1 MKQGHRTDTEMG
13 DLIEPDQRKQLT
25 KLRKMVS
32 LLETNTVTNLDTLKK
47 IDSCLQM
54 MPIAEIPNSTFN
66 NFERMPPE
74 LKCKVL
80 EHLETTELLIV
91 ARVSKECTALVKKIV
106 EEREEKRKE
115 EIKLGINIWSNNELP
130 VEQVETLLRSL
141 ADLSFK
147 IKLRLSR
154 AVIEGLVEKVGLKLV
169 IGAVMGVRHALVEMH
184 FDDHLRELL
193 SSMGGSNMQTE
204 SLTLQIPSPILDSLP
219 GALLLNLTKL
229 NEVSVVPMGLTD
241 YDFTKVLLTLT
252 KTPFQNLKSVFLYNG
267 SILEGADSVKI
278 TEAITSLDRFSLSE
292 PFRCFA
298 DFGHFAHFAHFGALF
313 TALASSNS
321 KLMELR
327 MISSNC
333 FCSQVDTETLV
344 AALTPLKSFSF
355 KVFYLTAHNHSEAQI
370 GALEEM
376 PGVSVHVK
384 ANSLHVLKG

>member
-13 DLIEPDQRKQLT
+13 DLIEPDQRKLLT

-115 EIKLGINIWSNNELP
+115 EIKLGINIWSKNELP

-154 AVIEGLVEKVGLKLV
+154 ADLEGLVEKVGLKLV
-169 IGAVMGVRHALVEMH
+169 IGAVMGVRHAHVEMH

-229 NEVSVVPMGLTD
+229 NEVRLVPMGLPD

-252 KTPFQNLKSVFLYNG
+252 KNPFQNLKSVSLYN
-267 SILEGADSVKI
+267 SYIPEGADSVKI
-278 TEAITSLDRFSLSE
+278 TEAITSLDRFSWSA
-292 PFRCFA
+292 PFRC
-298 DFGHFAHFAHFGALF
+298 FAHFGALF

-355 KVFYLTAHNHSEAQI
+355 KVFHKIYKTAHNHSEAQI

-376 PGVSVHVK
+376 PGVSVHAK